1 MTSPNERITL
11 ECDVH
16 HPPSPQPS
24 KTLTN
29 VQIENQKWLFVS
41 PLSLIFVGEI
51 EKESVWKKKV
61 KSWAIYMKELY
72 LNLIKKNSM

>member
-1 MTSPNERITL
+1 MSELLSSVTFN
-11 ECDVH
+11 
-16 HPPSPQPS
+16 PPSEPS

-51 EKESVWKKKV
+51 
-61 KSWAIYMKELY
+61 
-72 LNLIKKNSM
+72 

>member
-1 MTSPNERITL
+1 MSELLSSVTFST
-11 ECDVH
+11 
-16 HPPSPQPS
+16 PPPPHPQPS

-51 EKESVWKKKV
+51 
-61 KSWAIYMKELY
+61 
-72 LNLIKKNSM
+72 

>member
-1 MTSPNERITL
+1 MSELLSSVTFTTP
-11 ECDVH
+11 
-16 HPPSPQPS
+16 PPSPQPS